1 MANTLKYQVE
11 RDAVETL
18 AATWREQLMSIS
30 WYMRVLNEGIAR
42 EANSED
48 QCSGRFWEGR
58 FKSQALLDEKA
69 LAACLAYVD
78 LNPIRA
84 KMAETPETSDYT
96 SAKKRIESAKAGE
109 PPTQPNQPVSLLPFA
124 GYPRENMP
132 TGLPFRLQDYLEL
145 LDWTGRQ
152 LRRNKRGAIDD
163 SLPPIL
169 ERLSIESDKWLY
181 TSSHFENSFKNMVG
195 TAQSMLSK
203 CKHLG
208 YQRTPSL
215 TSGLLLT

>member
-1 MANTLKYQVE
+1 MESIHGFHRYAAAN
-11 RDAVETL
+11 RC
-18 AATWREQLMSIS
+18 
-30 WYMRVLNEGIAR
+30 
-42 EANSED
+42 ANL
-48 QCSGRFWEGR
+48 FLTNWWEGR

-69 LAACLAYVD
+69 FAACLAYVD

-84 KMAETPETSDYT
+84 KMAESPETSDYT
-96 SAKKRIESAKAGE
+96 SAQKRIESAKAGND
-109 PPTQPNQPVSLLPFA
+109 PTQSNQPKKLLPFV
-124 GYPRENMP
+124 GYPRQDMP

-152 LRRNKRGAIDD
+152 LRRNKRGDIDD

-169 ERLSIESDKWLY
+169 ERLSIEPDKWLY
-181 TSSHFENSFKNMVG
+181 TSSHFESSFKSLVG

-208 YQRTPSL
+208 YQRTPQL
-215 TSGLLLT
+215 TAGLLLT